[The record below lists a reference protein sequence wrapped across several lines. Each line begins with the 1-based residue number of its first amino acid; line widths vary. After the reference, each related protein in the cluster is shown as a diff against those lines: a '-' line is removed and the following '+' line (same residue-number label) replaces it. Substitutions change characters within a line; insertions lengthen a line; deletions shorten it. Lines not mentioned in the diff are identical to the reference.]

1 MNTASHIMDTAPGVR
16 ARAAEAWSAFWADS
30 TQSRCT
36 AGAPEIWAA
45 LTNHWASFGRS
56 LEGGARVLDLGCGAG
71 MVGQLLLEAR
81 PDLRITGIDS
91 AKIPPSTNPRLAL
104 LPQTD
109 MESMP
114 FAGRQFG
121 AVVSQFGFEY
131 SRLNDSVREL
141 ARVLEPG
148 AKLSF
153 LVHHAES
160 SIVHSTRARLN
171 VIEECLGPTLCAA
184 FCSADAATFSSE
196 MSALIERH
204 RDDALAAHLAR
215 ALPPRLSSP
224 HGHRLAI
231 WTALEVALTPERRV
245 SESLMACCVAPSQL
259 QEWLEPL
266 RSVCECGP
274 VSALREPNGDPIA
287 WNIQGVVASAPQAA
301 APAS

>member
-1 MNTASHIMDTAPGVR
+1 MNTASHVMDTASGFR

-30 TQSRCT
+30 AQSRCA
-36 AGAPEIWAA
+36 AGAPGIWVA
-45 LTNHWASFGRS
+45 LSGHWESFGRS
-56 LEGGARVLDLGCGAG
+56 LEAGTRVLDLGCGAG
-71 MVGQLLLEAR
+71 VVGQLLLDAR
-81 PDLRITGIDS
+81 SDLRITGIDS
-91 AKIPPSTNPRLAL
+91 AKIPPSTTPRLAL
-104 LPQTD
+104 MPQTD

-131 SRLNDSVREL
+131 SQMNDAVREI

-160 SIVHSTRARLN
+160 SIVHTTRARLK
-171 VIEECLGPTLCAA
+171 VIEEFLGPTLCAA
-184 FCSADAATFSSE
+184 FCSADVTTFSSE
-196 MSALIERH
+196 LSALIQRH
-204 RDDALAAHLAR
+204 QDDALAAHPAR

-231 WTALEVALTPERRV
+231 WTALEVALEPERRV
-245 SESLMACCVAPSQL
+245 SESLMACCVKPPQL
-259 QEWLEPL
+259 EEWLEPL
-266 RSVCECGP
+266 RCVCDCGP
-274 VSALREPNGDPIA
+274 IPALREVNGEPVA
-287 WNIQGVVASAPQAA
+287 WIIQGVVSPPSHAV